1 MYPDPSLFGRTGY
14 REKDGDGEV
23 FTIDRWKSKRGSIS
37 KSSNSASSGTLSFV
51 FLQLISA
58 LGNQAMP
65 AKGRSKIFL
74 DIADALEAN
83 EKVIVHENEAD
94 VAVAQDAG
102 YETSL
107 ISRLALK
114 PGKVSHNL
122 INYTEVPGYKKLYR
136 NGHCLIISQKWSLS
150 D

>member
-1 MYPDPSLFGRTGY
+1 MYPNPSLFGRTGY

-58 LGNQAMP
+58 LGNQ
-65 AKGRSKIFL
+65 
-74 DIADALEAN
+74 
-83 EKVIVHENEAD
+83 VIVHENEAD

-136 NGHCLIISQKWSLS
+136 NGPCLIISQKWSLS

>member
-1 MYPDPSLFGRTGY
+1 MWQQLFEIDTIYSDQASRQGMYPDPSLFGRTGY
-14 REKDGDGEV
+14 REKDGDGEEEQKG
-23 FTIDRWKSKRGSIS
+23 FDFKIIQFGFLRNPLLCFSAIDFCVRQS
-37 KSSNSASSGTLSFV
+37 
-51 FLQLISA
+51 
-58 LGNQAMP
+58 
-65 AKGRSKIFL
+65 
-74 DIADALEAN
+74 AN

-136 NGHCLIISQKWSLS
+136 NGPCLIISQKWSLS